1 MTCPKC
7 GLQSLADQKFC
18 RSCGAPLRMTTQQLV
33 RPRDV
38 SDLTGVS
45 AAGSEGRKPQR
56 MNLVLWGFVMML
68 IGVAIGV
75 VGKKLLDEDIITVVG
90 VLISL
95 AGIFLVSYPYL
106 FPRRQK
112 SDASVP
118 LSQPQVLDPPHTAE
132 YLPPGNNVDYV
143 PSITERTTTLLE
155 NSHVEKP
162 REKKI

>member
-1 MTCPKC
+1 
-7 GLQSLADQKFC
+7 
-18 RSCGAPLRMTTQQLV
+18 MTTQQLV
-33 RPRDV
+33 KPAND
-38 SDLTGVS
+38 SDLSVS
-45 AAGSEGRKPQR
+45 ANGSEGRKPQR
-56 MNLVLWGFVMML
+56 MNLVLWGFVMMF

-112 SDASVP
+112 SDESVP
-118 LSQPQVLDPPHTAE
+118 SSQPEVLNPPHPPE
-132 YLPPGNNVDYV
+132 YLPHGNSVDYV

-155 NSHVEKP
+155 NSPAEKP
-162 REKKI
+162 REKKDLDT

>member
-1 MTCPKC
+1 
-7 GLQSLADQKFC
+7 
-18 RSCGAPLRMTTQQLV
+18 MTTQQLV
-33 RPRDV
+33 RRGDV
-38 SDLTGVS
+38 SDLKGVS
-45 AAGSEGRKPQR
+45 ATGSEGRNQQR
-56 MNLVLWGFVMML
+56 FNFVLWGFVMML

-75 VGKKLLDEDIITVVG
+75 VGKKLLNEDIITVVG

-112 SDASVP
+112 SDESVSS
-118 LSQPQVLDPPHTAE
+118 SQPQVLNPSRPAE

-155 NSHVEKP
+155 NSPAEKR
-162 REKKI
+162 REKKDLDT